1 MSFGKLTDGFRAD
14 FTAALAL
21 QGKKPT
27 NEVYQE
33 CMKVLKDHKVSYTVD
48 AKPAYFLVHK
58 ENRGRLMLS
67 PHNAHRNC
75 LSIHKVGADMTQLIN
90 AVAMELPAAGRAR
103 DEQFIANERLVKAAD
118 GLLPSINSEERYA
131 TLGCGHTAA
140 ICKLAGQ
147 DNPKTPIAELRDEHG
162 NLNVAKL
169 KQNPQFKT
177 MIEDG
182 WSWIIIPALV
192 DELFPA
198 FAKIAQKALNTSNHV
213 GIAVGELETQLQ
225 LSDLVDDNGFT
236 ENNKDWEALAVNF
249 VEDLCVPCGPYAKH
263 LLHFVKLYGG
273 GPGAPHIRLMDNVAK
288 TFQCT
293 HVCLGPTF
301 WQAISTAVFYDKT
314 NLHVLTRNA
323 LCMVNLTSSI
333 KEDGIA
339 KLITKNDISKLTS
352 KLSVQRA
359 ANAEKS
365 LQDGMQIV
373 EALVRGTSLTV
384 DDFVQCIGKLFVR
397 VGLWCTNNMKKGS
410 EGKERSLDEIKGLFS
425 QEVSAVAG
433 GSVQLE
439 GWTAGPV
446 HVDDD
451 GPGLS
456 NTQISASMS
465 DHSNPVWI
473 AKHNGFEVGA
483 LVCQRYVD
491 LSAGN
496 IFNIVDITAER
507 AVKLKQACS
516 FTGSPVEAS
525 IPLEEL
531 IAKWCPSSKAAQ
543 LPQKLPVSQART
555 GLGIDMMKGKLL
567 EAICAVD
574 SMTQLAQSL
583 EFWKNPWQVRTGSAA
598 IHAGALVLAPVVP
611 LMQITTKSSGNGL
624 KIGSFEVDGE
634 AVDFFA
640 VPSSKTC
647 FGDDTMDKL
656 VQDGKQPLLAAFWWV
671 AEKPNK
677 KEANMEITVKE
688 AKGKSIPIL
697 QNTVELPPFTQLVRY
712 VPEKKEKQVKPL
724 CEAVEPK
731 KKAARQ
737 R

>member
-1 MSFGKLTDGFRAD
+1 MSFGKLTDGFHAD

-27 NEVYQE
+27 NEVFQE
-33 CMKVLKDHKVSYTVD
+33 CMKVLKDHKVSYTVV
-48 AKPAYFLVHK
+48 AKPACFLVHK

-75 LSIHKVGADMTQLIN
+75 LSIHKVGADMTQLTN

-147 DNPKTPIAELRDEHG
+147 ANPKTPIAELKDEDG

-249 VEDLCVPCGPYAKH
+249 VEDLCVPCAPYAKH

-323 LCMVNLTSSI
+323 LCMVNLTCSI
-333 KEDGIA
+333 IEDGIA
-339 KLITKNDISKLTS
+339 KLITKNDISRLTS
-352 KLSVQRA
+352 KVSVQRA
-359 ANAEKS
+359 ANAELS

-373 EALVRGTSLTV
+373 EALVRGTSLTD

-446 HVDDD
+446 HVDD
-451 GPGLS
+451 GLS
-456 NTQISASMS
+456 KTQISASMS

-483 LVCQRYVD
+483 LVVQREVEFN
-491 LSAGN
+491 LVN
-496 IFNIVDITAER
+496 CFNIVDITAER

-525 IPLEEL
+525 IPVEEL
-531 IAKWCPSSKAAQ
+531 ITKWSSSKAT

-611 LMQITTKSSGNGL
+611 LMQITTKSSEMGL
-624 KIGSFEVDGE
+624 KIGSFEVDE
-634 AVDFFA
+634 ETVDFFV
-640 VPSSKTC
+640 VPSHKKA
-647 FGDDTMDKL
+647 FGEDTMDKL

-671 AEKPNK
+671 AEKANK
-677 KEANMEITVKE
+677 KEANMEITFKDS
-688 AKGKSIPIL
+688 KGKLIPIL
-697 QNTVELPPFTQLVRY
+697 RNTVELPPFTQLVRY
-712 VPEKKEKQVKPL
+712 VPAEKKS
-724 CEAVEPK
+724 
-731 KKAARQ
+731 R
-737 R
+737 

>member
-75 LSIHKVGADMTQLIN
+75 LSIHKVGADMSQLIN

-147 DNPKTPIAELRDEHG
+147 ANPKTPIAELKDEDG

-249 VEDLCVPCGPYAKH
+249 VEDLCVPCAPYAKH

-301 WQAISTAVFYDKT
+301 WQAISTALDDTLDPCKIFIHDWMHGIFVGGVWNVALYLFLEMLIDAGYIDIYNVFANFIAGWSWPGRICSAHLHEICQGDRRDK
-314 NLHVLTRNA
+314 H
-323 LCMVNLTSSI
+323 
-333 KEDGIA
+333 
-339 KLITKNDISKLTS
+339 
-352 KLSVQRA
+352 RA
-359 ANAEKS
+359 AQHIKAQAS
-365 LQDGMQIV
+365 DMLSIV
-373 EALVRGTSLTV
+373 GVTKMFILTVVLKLEVDCKLYCDAVLALVYLIDVIVAVPRVATHPSRILEAAEDFLQKFVSAWGHEWTIPKFHWLLHFHQQFMLNCFCLERKHRVPKRYAGDLTNTS
-384 DDFVQCIGKLFVR
+384 R
-397 VGLWCTNNMKKGS
+397 RPS
-410 EGKERSLDEIKGLFS
+410 RSLL
-425 QEVSAVAG
+425 
-433 GSVQLE
+433 
-439 GWTAGPV
+439 
-446 HVDDD
+446 
-451 GPGLS
+451 
-456 NTQISASMS
+456 
-465 DHSNPVWI
+465 
-473 AKHNGFEVGA
+473 
-483 LVCQRYVD
+483 
-491 LSAGN
+491 
-496 IFNIVDITAER
+496 
-507 AVKLKQACS
+507 
-516 FTGSPVEAS
+516 
-525 IPLEEL
+525 
-531 IAKWCPSSKAAQ
+531 
-543 LPQKLPVSQART
+543 
-555 GLGIDMMKGKLL
+555 
-567 EAICAVD
+567 
-574 SMTQLAQSL
+574 
-583 EFWKNPWQVRTGSAA
+583 
-598 IHAGALVLAPVVP
+598 
-611 LMQITTKSSGNGL
+611 
-624 KIGSFEVDGE
+624 
-634 AVDFFA
+634 
-640 VPSSKTC
+640 
-647 FGDDTMDKL
+647 
-656 VQDGKQPLLAAFWWV
+656 
-671 AEKPNK
+671 
-677 KEANMEITVKE
+677 MEITSHHLAQLSDKDTLNFKIGLVNGK
-688 AKGKSIPIL
+688 ACTNKLKKSIL
-697 QNTVELPPFTQLVRY
+697 DMLDMDVEDVSCSIESRFNPLGTCKRHDLVLFKDGVHALKVAKIVLHYDVQGVPVSVVSMFNIIHADAEQGWSIWEAATGGHELIETDCIVDAVVYCQLSGTKIKVL
-712 VPEKKEKQVKPL
+712 VPL
-724 CEAVEPK
+724 HH
-731 KKAARQ
+731 R
-737 R
+737 